1 MKRLFLILGLLS
13 AVLLCGCGRL
23 RDSYPRLEQLR
34 VVQTLGVD
42 RTDTGLRL
50 SLATAAGDRGA
61 DDAVCL
67 SADGPTLSAALTRA
81 ESRSTEE
88 TLFCGHIRQMLIG
101 ESAPLEPLLATVCRS
116 KDLRLDMPLY
126 LLRGVSAE
134 EIMSETGSGSRGI
147 TEVLDAVRGELD
159 YRSSSRDFT
168 VGHTLQDLQRQ
179 GCALLC
185 VLQRSEAAERS
196 ESAES
201 ERGEEETPPAQTAA
215 LAGFAIVRGD
225 EVLSW
230 LGPEELLGIGLLR
243 NSFGV
248 QELSVTDRNGNPVS
262 FELRQGSSRVHPVWR
277 EDGSLQGVDLSIR
290 LKASLLETGAQPLSA
305 PYIDDLTARLESA
318 VAEQIRA
325 LLARAK
331 SLQAD
336 FLGLG
341 ARLEEAAPLAFRRLE
356 EPFPALLPK
365 LEVSLSVQSRI
376 EHEYDLQ

>member
-1 MKRLFLILGLLS
+1 MKRRFLLLGILS
-13 AVLLCGCGRL
+13 AALLCGCGRL

-67 SADGPTLSAALTRA
+67 SADGPTLSAALARA

-101 ESAPLEPLLATVCRS
+101 ENAPLEPLLATVCRS
-116 KDLRLDMPLY
+116 KDQRLDMPLY
-126 LLRGVSAE
+126 LLRGVSVE
-134 EIMSETGSGSRGI
+134 ELMSKAGSGSRGI

-168 VGHTLQDLQRQ
+168 AGRTLQDLQRQ

-185 VLQRSEAAERS
+185 VLQRAEAAERG
-196 ESAES
+196 ESAEA
-201 ERGEEETPPAQTAA
+201 ERGAEESPPVSTAA
-215 LAGFAIVRGD
+215 LSGFAVVRGD
-225 EVLSW
+225 EVLAW

-243 NSFGV
+243 NRFGV
-248 QELSVTDRNGNPVS
+248 QELTVTDRNGNPVS
-262 FELRQGSSRVHPVWR
+262 FELRQGSSRVRPVWR

-290 LKASLLETGAQPLSA
+290 LKASLLETGAQSLSA

-341 ARLEEAAPLAFRRLE
+341 ARIEEASPLAFRRLE
-356 EPFPALLPK
+356 EPFSALLPK